1 MKWVLCAFVCG
12 LVAAPAWAQSPY
24 VAGAIGAE
32 IVRSTS
38 VESAGSTFG
47 SGNGESWS
55 GAIRVGTLLAPRFG
69 VELEFLRPGAI
80 EGDGDGPVYI
90 AADIQRAVVGR
101 LVADGLAAD
110 GLFAD
115 AAIFPPIFPI
125 ISQQTRISATTV
137 STLAFARQAVGG
149 RADLVYLGGLGFSR
163 VVHEIEFGIPRALLA
178 AGRPILPLYRTRTT
192 QYGVGPIVGAE
203 ARIGMTEHAR
213 LVAGVR
219 LHALGQSLVNGWLVR
234 PSVGLAWT
242 F

>member
-1 MKWVLCAFVCG
+1 MKRVLCAFVGG
-12 LVAAPAWAQSPY
+12 LLAAPAWAQSPY

-38 VESAGSTFG
+38 VKSPGSTFD

-55 GAIRVGTLLAPRFG
+55 GAIRVGTLVAPRFG

-80 EGDGDGPVYI
+80 DGDGPVYI
-90 AADIQRAVVGR
+90 AADIPRAVVGR
-101 LVADGLAAD
+101 LVADGLV
-110 GLFAD
+110 AD
-115 AAIFPPIFPI
+115 AAIFPI
-125 ISQQTRISATTV
+125 ISQQTRARATTV
-137 STLAFARQAVGG
+137 STLAFARQAVGE
-149 RADLVYLGGLGFSR
+149 RVDLVYLGGLGFSR
-163 VVHEIEFGIPRALLA
+163 VVHEIEFGIPRSLLA
-178 AGRPILPLYRTRTT
+178 AGRPVVPSYRTCTT

-219 LHALGQSLVNGWLVR
+219 LHALGQSLMDGWLVR

>member
-1 MKWVLCAFVCG
+1 MKWVLYAFASG
-12 LVAAPAWAQSPY
+12 LLAAPAWAQSPY

-38 VESAGSTFG
+38 VESSGSNVG

-80 EGDGDGPVYI
+80 EGDGHGPVYI

-101 LVADGLAAD
+101 FAPDGVVADP
-110 GLFAD
+110 
-115 AAIFPPIFPI
+115 AIFPPIFPI
-125 ISQQTRISATTV
+125 ISQQTRIRATTV
-137 STLAFARQAVGG
+137 STLAFARQAVGA
-149 RADLVYLGGLGFSR
+149 RVDLVYLGGLGFSR
-163 VVHEIEFGIPRALLA
+163 VVHEIEFGIPRSLLA
-178 AGRPILPLYRTRTT
+178 AGLVILPPYRTRTT

-219 LHALGQSLVNGWLVR
+219 LHALGQSLVEGWLVR